1 MNTSIWVME
10 RDNRYQVQAFFFF
23 FFFFEM
29 MLCIRSNDS
38 WELG

>member
-10 RDNRYQVQAFFFF
+10 RDNRYQVQAC